1 MRALRDETGMMM
13 ELPLVWGAYLMIV
26 ALVLPANYW
35 VTVWPLL
42 LLVLLGLAATW
53 VMGRVISPPRVTVL
67 RVPACAWAFAL
78 LAAGTVPLML
88 WLEEGRVALLIL
100 GAQVWGAFWIDAG
113 LAHFLE
119 KRRESRSS
127 P

>member
-1 MRALRDETGMMM
+1 MSALRDETGMLM

-26 ALVLPANYW
+26 ALVLPAKYW
-35 VTVWPLL
+35 VTVWPLV
-42 LLVLLGLAATW
+42 LLVLLGLPATW
-53 VMGRVISPPRVTVL
+53 LMGLAISSPRVTLL

-78 LAAGTVPLML
+78 LAVGTVPLML
-88 WLEEGRVALLIL
+88 WLEEGRAVLVIL

-127 P
+127 